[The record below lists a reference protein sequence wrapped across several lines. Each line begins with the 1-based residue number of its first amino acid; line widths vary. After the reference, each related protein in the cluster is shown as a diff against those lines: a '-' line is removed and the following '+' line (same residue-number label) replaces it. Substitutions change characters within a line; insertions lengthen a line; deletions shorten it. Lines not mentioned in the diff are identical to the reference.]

1 MIEEWKSS
9 HLSPSVLGDASIQVN
24 RMHGKKPSRK
34 KKPKTG
40 HKPSLAEQLG
50 IHENTLPELVNW
62 MTDEVD
68 VIETVAMEMFALR
81 GELDT
86 TLKDLAEVKSNLVE
100 SNRIFNSECICVR
113 DIELTLHPS
122 SHALNPARA
131 EQKSV
136 LASVERDLALKKKEE
151 GALLKSESTELK
163 ELRKRVAT
171 FTASIIDEK
180 HTALE
185 HMCKVELNEQRNKMN
200 VISHAAKLGN
210 IAQTKAESLAQG
222 QLKKAQQY
230 SMYSANVG
238 GMRVMGSGGM
248 QVPQMS
254 MIAMM
259 GNGGFLPFNQGMIA
273 NQMMMPGMQANMM
286 PGMQTGMMPGIQ
298 AGMMPGMQTSFVP
311 GMQTSMMPG
320 MMPPTMQ
327 TGMGMMPMNCI
338 FH

>member
-1 MIEEWKSS
+1 MENPVSDFFGHSYEKAAIKCWLNEHNTSPMTGKRLQKRLTLNNSIHSVIEEWKSS
-9 HLSPSVLGDASIQVN
+9 HLSPSVLGDTSIQVN
-24 RMHGKKPSRK
+24 RMHDKKPSRK
-34 KKPKTG
+34 KKPMTG

-68 VIETVAMEMFALR
+68 VIETAAMEMFALR

-86 TLKDLAEVKSNLVE
+86 TLKNLAEVKSNLVE

-151 GALLKSESTELK
+151 GALLKSESTELN

-180 HTALE
+180 HTA
-185 HMCKVELNEQRNKMN
+185 
-200 VISHAAKLGN
+200 
-210 IAQTKAESLAQG
+210 
-222 QLKKAQQY
+222 
-230 SMYSANVG
+230 
-238 GMRVMGSGGM
+238 
-248 QVPQMS
+248 
-254 MIAMM
+254 
-259 GNGGFLPFNQGMIA
+259 
-273 NQMMMPGMQANMM
+273 
-286 PGMQTGMMPGIQ
+286 
-298 AGMMPGMQTSFVP
+298 
-311 GMQTSMMPG
+311 
-320 MMPPTMQ
+320 
-327 TGMGMMPMNCI
+327 
-338 FH
+338 